1 MKVVKMFNKNKVQ
14 EVGVGDQRKKILDE
28 NSSFALREA
37 YKNLRANIRFFLN
50 QDGCKKFCITS
61 STMGEGKSVT
71 ILNLAISIAENGQK
85 VLLIDADMRR
95 PSIGNLLMRK
105 VSPGL
110 SNLLAGMEEKQNV
123 IHKDVYSN
131 LDVILSGDVPPNP
144 SELLGSDRM
153 KTLMESVS
161 KEYDYVLVDVPPV
174 NAVSDAR
181 VISGMLDGVLYL
193 VRQKQTEIDAVR
205 HGIAQL
211 KLAEARLLGFIIN
224 GINPQENKYCYKEYK

>member
-1 MKVVKMFNKNKVQ
+1 MKVLNKKKAANT
-14 EVGVGDQRKKILDE
+14 GTNDQRKNILDE

-37 YKNLRANIRFFLN
+37 YKNLRTNIRFFLN

-71 ILNLAISIAENGQK
+71 ILNLAVSFAENGHK

-110 SNLLAGMEEKQNV
+110 SNVLAGMEDKKNV

-131 LDVILSGDVPPNP
+131 LDVILSGDAPPNP
-144 SELLGSDRM
+144 SELLGSARM
-153 KTLMESVS
+153 CSLMESVS

-181 VISGMLDGVLYL
+181 VIANMLDGVLYL
-193 VRQKQTEIDAVR
+193 VRQKQTELDAVR

-211 KLAEARLLGFIIN
+211 KLAEARMLGFIIN
-224 GINPQENKYCYKEYK
+224 GIDPDEHKYCYKEYK

>member
-1 MKVVKMFNKNKVQ
+1 MKMFNKKNNQKIVTN
-14 EVGVGDQRKKILDE
+14 DHRKNILDE

-37 YKNLRANIRFFLN
+37 YKNLRTNIRFFLN

-71 ILNLAISIAENGQK
+71 TLNLAISFAENGHK

-95 PSIGNLLMRK
+95 PSLGNLLMRK

-110 SNLLAGMEEKQNV
+110 SNVLAGMEDKKNV
-123 IHKDVYSN
+123 IHKNVYSN

-144 SELLGSDRM
+144 SELLDSERM
-153 KTLMESVS
+153 KDLMDSVS

-181 VISGMLDGVLYL
+181 VIAKLLDGVLYL
-193 VRQKQTEIDAVR
+193 VRQKQTELDAVK

-211 KLAEARLLGFIIN
+211 KLAEARMLGFIIN
-224 GINPQENKYCYKEYK
+224 GINPEENKYCYKEYK

>member
-1 MKVVKMFNKNKVQ
+1 MKMFNKKNNQKIVTN
-14 EVGVGDQRKKILDE
+14 DHRNNILDE

-37 YKNLRANIRFFLN
+37 YKNLRTNIRFFLN

-71 ILNLAISIAENGQK
+71 TLNLAISFAENGHK

-95 PSIGNLLMRK
+95 PSLGNLLMRK

-110 SNLLAGMEEKQNV
+110 SNVLAGMEDKKNV
-123 IHKDVYSN
+123 IHKNVYSN

-144 SELLGSDRM
+144 SELLDSERM
-153 KTLMESVS
+153 KDLMDSVS

-181 VISGMLDGVLYL
+181 VIAKLLDGVLYL
-193 VRQKQTEIDAVR
+193 VRQKQTELDAVK

-211 KLAEARLLGFIIN
+211 KLAEARMLGFIIN
-224 GINPQENKYCYKEYK
+224 GINPEENKYCYKEYK

>member
-1 MKVVKMFNKNKVQ
+1 MFQKKKVPNIGTNDHRKN
-14 EVGVGDQRKKILDE
+14 ILDE

-37 YKNLRANIRFFLN
+37 YKNLRTSIRFFLN

-71 ILNLAISIAENGQK
+71 TLNLAISFAENGHK

-110 SNLLAGMEEKQNV
+110 SNVLAGMEDRKNV

-131 LDVILSGDVPPNP
+131 LDVILSGDIPPNP
-144 SELLGSDRM
+144 SELLGSERM
-153 KTLMESVS
+153 RALMESVS

-181 VISGMLDGVLYL
+181 VIANMLDGVLYL
-193 VRQKQTEIDAVR
+193 VRQKQTELDAVK

-224 GINPQENKYCYKEYK
+224 GINPDENKYSYKEYK

>member
-1 MKVVKMFNKNKVQ
+1 MKMFNKKNNQKV
-14 EVGVGDQRKKILDE
+14 GTGDHRKNILDE

-37 YKNLRANIRFFLN
+37 YKNLRTNIRFFLN
-50 QDGCKKFCITS
+50 QNGCKKFCITS
-61 STMGEGKSVT
+61 SAMGEGKSVT
-71 ILNLAISIAENGQK
+71 TLNLAISFAENGHK

-95 PSIGNLLMRK
+95 PSLGNLLMRK

-110 SNLLAGMEEKQNV
+110 SNVLAGMEDKKNV
-123 IHKDVYSN
+123 IHKNVYSN

-144 SELLGSDRM
+144 SELLDSERM
-153 KTLMESVS
+153 KDLMDSVG

-181 VISGMLDGVLYL
+181 VIAKQLDGVLYL
-193 VRQKQTEIDAVR
+193 VRQKQTELDVVK

-211 KLAEARLLGFIIN
+211 KLAEARMLGFIIN
-224 GINPQENKYCYKEYK
+224 GIDPEENKYCYKEYK

>member
-1 MKVVKMFNKNKVQ
+1 MKMFNEKNNQKVGTG
-14 EVGVGDQRKKILDE
+14 EQRKNILDE

-71 ILNLAISIAENGQK
+71 TLNLAISFAENGHK

-95 PSIGNLLMRK
+95 PSMGNLLMRK

-110 SNLLAGMEEKQNV
+110 SNVLAGMEDKKNV

-144 SELLGSDRM
+144 SELLDSERM
-153 KTLMESVS
+153 KSLIDSVS
-161 KEYDYVLVDVPPV
+161 KEYDYILVDVPPV

-181 VISGMLDGVLYL
+181 VIANLLDGVLYL
-193 VRQKQTEIDAVR
+193 VRQKQTELDAVR

-211 KLAEARLLGFIIN
+211 KLAEARMLGFIIN
-224 GINPQENKYCYKEYK
+224 GIDPEESKYCYKEYK

>member
-1 MKVVKMFNKNKVQ
+1 MKMFNKKNNQKV
-14 EVGVGDQRKKILDE
+14 GTGDHRKNILDE

-37 YKNLRANIRFFLN
+37 YKNLRTNIRFFLN

-61 STMGEGKSVT
+61 SAMGEGKSVT
-71 ILNLAISIAENGQK
+71 TLNLAISFAENGHK

-95 PSIGNLLMRK
+95 PSLGNLLMRK

-110 SNLLAGMEEKQNV
+110 SNVLAGMEDKKNV
-123 IHKDVYSN
+123 IHKNVYSN

-144 SELLGSDRM
+144 SELLDSERM
-153 KTLMESVS
+153 KDLMDSVG

-181 VISGMLDGVLYL
+181 VIAKQLDGVLYL
-193 VRQKQTEIDAVR
+193 VRQKQTELDAVK

-211 KLAEARLLGFIIN
+211 KLAEARMLGFIIN
-224 GINPQENKYCYKEYK
+224 GINPEENKYCYKEYK

>member
-1 MKVVKMFNKNKVQ
+1 MKMFNKKNNQKV
-14 EVGVGDQRKKILDE
+14 GTGDHRKNILDE

-37 YKNLRANIRFFLN
+37 YKNLRTNIRFFLN

-71 ILNLAISIAENGQK
+71 TLNLAISFAENGHK

-95 PSIGNLLMRK
+95 PSMGNLLMRK

-110 SNLLAGMEEKQNV
+110 SNVLAGMEDKKNV
-123 IHKDVYSN
+123 IHKNVYPN

-144 SELLGSDRM
+144 SELLDSERM
-153 KTLMESVS
+153 KDLMDSVG

-181 VISGMLDGVLYL
+181 VIANMLDGVLYL
-193 VRQKQTEIDAVR
+193 VRQKQTELDAVK

-211 KLAEARLLGFIIN
+211 KLAEARMLGFIIN
-224 GINPQENKYCYKEYK
+224 GIDSEENKYCYKEYK

>member
-1 MKVVKMFNKNKVQ
+1 MKMFNKKNNQKV
-14 EVGVGDQRKKILDE
+14 GTNDHRKNFLDE

-37 YKNLRANIRFFLN
+37 YKNLRTNIRFFLN

-71 ILNLAISIAENGQK
+71 TLNLAISFAENGHK

-95 PSIGNLLMRK
+95 PSLGNLLLRK

-110 SNLLAGMEEKQNV
+110 SNVLAGMEDKKNV
-123 IHKDVYSN
+123 IHKNVYSN

-144 SELLGSDRM
+144 SELLDSERM
-153 KTLMESVS
+153 KDLMDSVS

-181 VISGMLDGVLYL
+181 VIAKQLDGVLYL
-193 VRQKQTEIDAVR
+193 VRQKQTELDAVK

-211 KLAEARLLGFIIN
+211 KLAEARMLGFIIN
-224 GINPQENKYCYKEYK
+224 GIDPEENKYCYKEYK

>member
-1 MKVVKMFNKNKVQ
+1 MKMFNKKNNQKV
-14 EVGVGDQRKKILDE
+14 GTNDHRKNILDE

-37 YKNLRANIRFFLN
+37 YKNLRTNIRFFFN

-71 ILNLAISIAENGQK
+71 TLNLAISFAENGHK

-95 PSIGNLLMRK
+95 PSLGNLLMRK

-110 SNLLAGMEEKQNV
+110 SNVLAGMEDKKNV
-123 IHKDVYSN
+123 IHKNVYSN

-144 SELLGSDRM
+144 SELLDSERM
-153 KTLMESVS
+153 KDLMDSVS

-181 VISGMLDGVLYL
+181 VIAKQLDGVLYL
-193 VRQKQTEIDAVR
+193 VRQKQTELDAVK

-211 KLAEARLLGFIIN
+211 KLAEARMLGFIIN
-224 GINPQENKYCYKEYK
+224 GIDPEENKYCYKEYK

>member
-1 MKVVKMFNKNKVQ
+1 MKMFNKKNNQKV
-14 EVGVGDQRKKILDE
+14 GTNDHRKNILDE

-37 YKNLRANIRFFLN
+37 YKNLRTNIRFFLN

-71 ILNLAISIAENGQK
+71 TLNLAISFAENGHK

-95 PSIGNLLMRK
+95 PSLGNLLMRK

-110 SNLLAGMEEKQNV
+110 SNVLAGMEDKKNV
-123 IHKDVYSN
+123 IHKNVYSN

-144 SELLGSDRM
+144 SELLDSERM
-153 KTLMESVS
+153 KDLMDSVS

-181 VISGMLDGVLYL
+181 VIAKQLDGVLYL
-193 VRQKQTEIDAVR
+193 VRQKQTELDAVK

-211 KLAEARLLGFIIN
+211 KLAEARMLGFIVN
-224 GINPQENKYCYKEYK
+224 GIDPEENKYCYKEYK